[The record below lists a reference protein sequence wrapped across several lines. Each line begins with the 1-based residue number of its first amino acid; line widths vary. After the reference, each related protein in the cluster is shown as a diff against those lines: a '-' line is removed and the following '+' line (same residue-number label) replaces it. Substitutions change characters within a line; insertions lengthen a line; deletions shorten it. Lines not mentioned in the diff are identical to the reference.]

1 MFSGL
6 SALVV
11 EDVVDGGD
19 AVVVTARTRDAT
31 VPCPVCR
38 TPTAKVHGY
47 HRRSVTDV
55 PVDGRRV
62 IIHLRVRRLVCP
74 VLGCRRQTFREQI
87 PGLLERH
94 QRRTVRLAWQISQVA
109 RELCGRAAARLAGL
123 LAVPVSRSTALRHL
137 RRLPLPQQAVPR
149 VIGVD
154 DFALRRRHRYATII
168 TDAETGRRVA
178 VLPETG
184 RRVAV
189 LPETG
194 RRVAVL
200 PDRERATLE
209 SWLRKHPGVE
219 VVCRDGSATYAEA
232 IRRALPDAVQV
243 SDRWH
248 LWRNLCDKVQ
258 LEVRAHT
265 GCWATINPPRPGGVR
280 EQTTRERWN
289 KIHDLLGQGI
299 GLLDCS
305 RRLGLALNTVKRYA
319 RRPEPQA
326 LRIAPAYRPTLVDP
340 YRDHLRARRAADPA
354 VAVTQL
360 LGEIRELGYTGSAN
374 LLVRHLNQGRAEGD
388 RPVTTPRHASR
399 LLLTNPENLRPKEAT
414 LLEKIANACPEM
426 TALAD
431 LVGGFATL
439 LKPAEG
445 NDVKLTE
452 WITAAR
458 AVDLP
463 HLRSLTNGLEI
474 DRPAVNAG
482 LTLPYHNGRTE
493 GVNTRTKR
501 IMRQMHGRAGFDL
514 LRHRILLP

>member
-1 MFSGL
+1 MDINSLISTVFSGL
-6 SALVV
+6 SVLVV
-11 EDVVDGGD
+11 EDVEGCGD
-19 AVVVTARTRDAT
+19 AVVVTARTRDVA

-47 HRRSVTDV
+47 HRRTVTDV
-55 PVDGRRV
+55 PVDGRPV
-62 IIHLRVRRLVCP
+62 VIHLRARRLVCP

-178 VLPETG
+178 VLP
-184 RRVAV
+184 
-189 LPETG
+189 
-194 RRVAVL
+194 
-200 PDRERATLE
+200 DRERATLE
-209 SWLRKHPGVE
+209 SWPREHPAE
-219 VVCRDGSATYAEA
+219 IVCRDGSATYAEA

-265 GCWATINPPRPGGVR
+265 GCWATINPTRPGGVR

-289 KIHDLLGQGI
+289 KIHDLLGQGV

-305 RRLGLALNTVKRYA
+305 RRLGVALNTVKRYA
-319 RRPEPQA
+319 RMPKPQA

-340 YRDHLRARRAADPA
+340 YRDHLRARRAAEPA
-354 VAVTQL
+354 VPVTQL

-374 LLVRHLNQGRAEGD
+374 LLVRYLNQGRAEGD

-399 LLLTNPENLRPKEAT
+399 LLLTDPENLRPKETT
-414 LLEKIANACPEM
+414 LLEKIVAACPEM

-431 LVGGFATL
+431 LVRGFATL

-458 AVDLP
+458 TVDLP
-463 HLRSLTNGLEI
+463 HLRSFTNGLEI

>member
-11 EDVVDGGD
+11 EDVADGGD
-19 AVVVTARTRDAT
+19 AVVVSARTRDVA
-31 VPCPVCR
+31 VPCPVCG

-47 HRRSVTDV
+47 HRRTVRDV
-55 PVDGRRV
+55 PVDGRQV
-62 IIHLRVRRLVCP
+62 VVQLRVRRLACP
-74 VLGCRRQTFREQI
+74 ALGCWRQTFREQI

-94 QRRTVRLAWQISQVA
+94 QRRTVRLVGQISQVA
-109 RELCGRAAARLAGL
+109 RELCGRAAARLADL
-123 LAVPVSRSTALRHL
+123 LSVPVSRNTALRHLRDL

-178 VLPETG
+178 VLP
-184 RRVAV
+184 
-189 LPETG
+189 
-194 RRVAVL
+194 
-200 PDRERATLE
+200 DREAATLE
-209 SWLRKHPGVE
+209 SWLRTHPGVE

-232 IRRALPDAVQV
+232 VRRALPDAVQV

-258 LEVRAHT
+258 LEVRAHA
-265 GCWATINPPRPGGVR
+265 GCWATINPPRPGCVR
-280 EQTTRERWN
+280 EQTTLERWN
-289 KIHDLLGQGI
+289 KIHDLLGQGV

-305 RRLGLALNTVKRYA
+305 RRLGVALNTVKRYA
-319 RRPEPQA
+319 RTPEPQA

-340 YRDHLRARRAADPA
+340 YREHLRRRRAEDPA
-354 VAVTQL
+354 VPITHL
-360 LGEIRELGYTGSAN
+360 LEEIRELGYTGSAN
-374 LLVRHLNQGRAEGD
+374 LLVRYLNQGRAEGD

-399 LLLTNPENLRPKEAT
+399 LLLTDPEILRSKETT
-414 LLEKIANACPEM
+414 LLEKIAAACPEM
-426 TALAD
+426 TALAG
-431 LVGGFATL
+431 LVRGFATL

-452 WITAAR
+452 WIKTAR
-458 AVDLP
+458 AIDLP
-463 HLRSLTNGLEI
+463 HLRSFTNGLEI

-501 IMRQMHGRAGFDL
+501 IMRQMHGRAGIDL

>member
-6 SALVV
+6 SVLVV
-11 EDVVDGGD
+11 EDVADGDD
-19 AVVVTARTRDAT
+19 AVVVTARTRDAA

-38 TPTAKVHGY
+38 TLTGKVHGY
-47 HRRSVTDV
+47 HRRTVTDV
-55 PVDGRRV
+55 PVDGRPV
-62 IIHLRVRRLVCP
+62 VVHLRVRRLVCP
-74 VLGCRRQTFREQI
+74 VLGCWRQTFREQI

-137 RRLPLPQQAVPR
+137 RRLPLPQEAVPR

-178 VLPETG
+178 VLP
-184 RRVAV
+184 
-189 LPETG
+189 
-194 RRVAVL
+194 
-200 PDRERATLE
+200 DRERATLE
-209 SWLRKHPGVE
+209 SWLRTHPGAE

-248 LWRNLCDKVQ
+248 LWRNLCDKTL
-258 LEVRAHT
+258 LEVHAHS

-289 KIHDLLGQGI
+289 KIHDLLGQGV
-299 GLLDCS
+299 GLLDCA
-305 RRLGLALNTVKRYA
+305 RRLDLAMNTVKRYA
-319 RRPEPQA
+319 RMPEPQA

-340 YRDHLRARRAADPA
+340 YRDHLRARRAAEPA
-354 VAVTQL
+354 VAVTHL
-360 LGEIRELGYTGSAN
+360 LEEIRELGYTGSAN
-374 LLVRHLNQGRAEGD
+374 LLVRYLNQGRAEGD
-388 RPVTTPRHASR
+388 RPVTTPRHAGR
-399 LLLTNPENLRPKEAT
+399 LLLTNPENLRPKETT
-414 LLEKIANACPEM
+414 LLEKLAAACPEM

-431 LVGGFATL
+431 LVGGFAAL
-439 LKPAEG
+439 LKPGEG
-445 NDVKLTE
+445 NDVKLTK

-463 HLRSLTNGLEI
+463 HLRSFTNGLEI